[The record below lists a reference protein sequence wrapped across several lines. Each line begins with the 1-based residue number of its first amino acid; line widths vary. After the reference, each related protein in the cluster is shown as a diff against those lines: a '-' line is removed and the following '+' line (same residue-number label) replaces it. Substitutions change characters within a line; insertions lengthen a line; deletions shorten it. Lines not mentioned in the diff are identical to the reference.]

1 MIRQGVS
8 KECLVPVLRELGLRL
23 PRNIDLTGF
32 PFYDPPSDYDAR
44 SATSRASG
52 ATVLRGKRAGESKE
66 TTAPPEATMEDPYA
80 RRGVEKEDKAVA
92 GADEFHTPSP
102 SSRVSQTVALG
113 RPTSSAASATTSPP
127 TEQIKTESTVGD
139 DIPMPS
145 QTGAVIVDSSG
156 VPTPRGHQKTLSHD
170 DAHSVP
176 DSIASSVKVSY
187 SLNLIVFQLTRP
199 LVSLR
204 RALQR

>member
-1 MIRQGVS
+1 LIRQGVS

-66 TTAPPEATMEDPYA
+66 TTALPEVTTEDSYP
-80 RRGVEKEDKAVA
+80 RRGVKKEDKEVA
-92 GADEFHTPSP
+92 AIDEFHTPGH
-102 SSRVSQTVALG
+102 SSRVSQTAASG
-113 RPTSSAASATTSPP
+113 RPTSRAASATTSSS
-127 TEQIKTESTVGD
+127 TEQMKKGSSVGGD
-139 DIPMPS
+139 VPMPS
-145 QTGAVIVDSSG
+145 QTRATMVVSSG

-170 DAHSVP
+170 DVHSVP
-176 DSIASSVKVSY
+176 DSIASSAKVSY
-187 SLNLIVFQLTRP
+187 SLYLIVF
-199 LVSLR
+199 
-204 RALQR
+204 

>member
-44 SATSRASG
+44 SAASRASG
-52 ATVLRGKRAGESKE
+52 TTVLRGKRAGESKE
-66 TTAPPEATMEDPYA
+66 TTAPPEVKMEDSHP
-80 RRGVEKEDKAVA
+80 RRGVKKEDKEVA
-92 GADEFHTPSP
+92 ATDKFHSP
-102 SSRVSQTVALG
+102 GHYSRVSQSAALG
-113 RPTSSAASATTSPP
+113 RPTSRAASATTSSP
-127 TEQIKTESTVGD
+127 TEQMKTESTVDD
-139 DIPMPS
+139 DIPMSS

-176 DSIASSVKVSY
+176 DSIASSAKVSY
-187 SLNLIVFQLTRP
+187 SLYLIVFQLTRP
-199 LVSLR
+199 LVSH
-204 RALQR
+204 